1 MAITCTLG
9 RDNIIKLLDAVYK
22 KMLTTPEGE
31 TFNVDQYINYL
42 YNGFEKT
49 QGRDVALQYIQQVP
63 YVIGSVEAQLG
74 GDLKLNM
81 PIEELREITRA
92 FRNADT
98 GLSAIEKY
106 LGLAPLTAEELAAKA
121 NFKSN
126 NPTGTDAAP
135 KDPDTEIE
143 DKALK
148 SRTILSGTGQEFLT
162 LDPSKKT
169 KTTIE
174 RLDRDKSR
182 IYNTIS
188 RIHRTT
194 FQFDT
199 TLGNPVYQG
208 QELTL
213 VPIAM
218 NKMPSNQLTDESADL
233 YARMN
238 SIIAQGTSDESVS
251 KPSEVF
257 FLVISDKQGNPL
269 YFDNDGNITTK
280 DKGKYV
286 YQTLREVRKQSDGK
300 YMVTN
305 MYGKESKI
313 ITPKEEARLRAEEM
327 GYPTPVDYKKGT
339 GKTIEQFA
347 QEIEAEQ
354 QREAKQLYEL
364 RQKLLKGE
372 QFTLPVTGASQGV
385 SNTFIKNL
393 SLNELEAFYAKE
405 SNGKT
410 LTELITGNIQTLPT
424 PSYGFKSGMTIIK
437 LGYGIDMILQ
447 LDRADIQLDL
457 ATKIAE
463 VLTSNSIT
471 PARKFEFYS
480 QFYSKDIVDIPND
493 TRRHQVYFDK
503 DTGVLTFEYYKFTG
517 QEADLQKIKNNPS
530 QTLNLESASAASF
543 IPKILEVLFEKGKT
557 SKAGAP
563 YPAKFDYNQ
572 DLLSRQTYDD
582 YENGEFVEK
591 NYIDFL
597 RQQTADIFMSKEGVP
612 LFNAYIKFGLPD
624 GISAEFTDM
633 EKDAVDTRSEVR
645 KFKDKMVEVVLFAEP
660 KSITAEVVKVRET
673 QYNDKQP
680 TYTLDVKIDGQ
691 EGIHKF
697 YISSKAK
704 VGDRIYLEV
713 KDVVDNGFLFKD
725 VVKGF
730 TEIEGRI
737 YDMGSLAE
745 RDFDADEPIREPIPV
760 QTVTAARTAEE
771 ENVENLERF
780 GKTTTEEEAKSEDV
794 NLTNPQDTAQ
804 PEDSSSISK
813 LLDDFEL
820 DRSAKLPNGVTP
832 EQVQKAIEWWNNSP
846 LSKYIKLFPAANIV
860 NSDVYGKFVAA
871 GARLITDMNLD
882 LDGKMGAILI
892 NPTTGGTMVDAYH
905 EAWHV
910 FSQLFLTKEQKQAL
924 YDEVRK
930 LKPEYANLKAR
941 EVEEMLAED
950 FRSYAL
956 NPKVIKNRPKRNT
969 LFRKILNFLKKLFRI
984 KPTTAD
990 LMRGEELA
998 TEGVAGELFQN
1009 LYFASK
1015 NPALLNNYTP
1025 LISNVVLDELN
1036 RGIEQVKNS
1045 TEDALNDIDS
1055 ATVIES
1061 LDSLLGEV
1069 IDGAFKEKGALDASV
1084 SIITNENNKSKFFE
1098 FARKRFL
1105 SDIEKIKN
1113 ELNLK
1118 PTIPFNSLKTIQN
1131 LEDNAIAIIRSSKGE
1146 HKYIFLR
1153 GQVEDFDNLNLD
1165 TKAGERIKG
1174 ELYKGKIEIIGDYFS
1189 HKTIK
1194 APNKNAAD
1202 IIIVNSIEEAKAQ
1215 FDAYKVDKL
1224 SSFTDI
1230 EQYPER
1236 TVNAFEV
1243 DYDQAFLLENLR
1255 ILRLATDNWENVIK
1269 YYADKS
1275 AYNVMTRKVKIQETD
1290 PENDTTDEEAQI
1302 DPTKSQKF
1310 DKAADVN
1317 LLEIADKEVVY
1328 ILKSLFAAT
1337 RNERGA
1343 LVYEKNRLGYKKLAN
1358 YKKVWN
1364 AIVRSTSGTKDPR
1377 LMYQRIVQAASLY
1390 PELQQLIESR
1400 LPNPQLVGQAN
1411 TTGNVMRSFGITT
1424 SFWSVFSLPR
1434 VPYMQLTVFRNQYE
1448 TFDWKGKSIISRS
1461 ETEGVEVTN
1470 ASTDISNTLRKFE
1483 AHFAARLDSKFT
1495 KRDQDNVTVLN
1506 LDQVI
1511 QNFSDRSGNF
1521 KNGAEFQFLNAIGFN
1536 LDDLKKIKDELSD
1549 PNNLTKFGIS
1559 FIFQTLKDL
1568 NNANKAGSMSDAA
1581 RRVYNNFIKNPIST
1595 LRKGIDPDVIGLRD
1609 SFLFKK
1615 GSKQSTQIDRIIT
1628 LQNRYG
1634 STAST
1639 FSVQNP
1645 EKNRVNEHVSDSTLT
1660 VIADGINNPGMGVI
1674 DINQQPKQ
1682 TDMYR
1687 FGTTTEHLDP
1697 AINPFADSSIALK
1710 SMFLPDKTIR
1720 QGRSISVEMN
1730 AGTQTINTIISENGS
1745 LREGAVT
1752 GSNTTSLDK
1761 RGKFI
1766 QDIHTFLKTG
1776 RIELMRPGSKGSS
1789 FGWRI
1794 DGGIVTRDVSKKD
1807 QHLYAGIDSF
1817 LPNTAGESD
1826 VIENIILPYLS
1837 SEVKRINIYNTT
1849 PEAKNYVGY
1858 NREFVD
1864 GKTFGQSFVYFD
1876 GILSKDLQNEILE
1889 KVKDPGVKL
1898 LDYLKTDP
1906 ELAKRIKA
1914 EIKAYFTTKTKEL
1927 YNYLSKAKFVDKSLM
1942 DRLKLDNLN
1951 TEQKERILMKAFMYN
1966 YWIHNVETSILFLG
1980 DLAQYDHKKQELH
1993 KRISGLISNG
2003 PRIRTDIDAQTFS
2016 KILGETSYAASESIT
2031 PIIYKGYAHTAIMKE
2046 VKRDSIYAD
2055 TIRRGLTRDYER
2067 RYRTRNI
2074 PNKEA
2079 LIKERVE
2086 KEVEKYTKAEIK
2098 EADGQG
2104 YITFDAYRLFK
2115 KLQNKWSEAQENLY
2129 QRIVAKED
2137 ISATEIIE
2145 MFPVYKLQNFGF
2157 VQGTVLPVTAMHK
2170 FALMPLIPSMIK
2182 GTDFELLHRQ
2192 MMEQGVHYATF
2203 ESGSK
2208 VGHVTSN
2215 GKESDDVFEDADQ
2228 TIIKSNIKFTVN
2240 SIHAGFLKEAA
2251 SVNSKYKGE
2260 VVFSTQL
2267 RKLIL
2272 SGLYERGKLINNEY
2286 APIVNKYEDTVDFYT
2301 ELLKYELLN
2310 EIEYN
2315 TDGKNLIGKPDKF
2328 LKLIRENL
2336 ERKDYPEHLLRQLQT
2351 NSDGT
2356 LKGDLSYFIDRKT
2369 IEKTILSI
2377 VEKRFVRQ
2385 YVNGEP
2391 LVQVASTFSNGLITG
2406 GPRFQKPTAAERKK
2420 FLGTNNFPFY
2430 DVETV
2435 DLAAQFKGLSKE
2447 ELKAELRS
2455 RKEVSYP
2462 TPVKAFILKNEI
2474 QYLEDVVAGRKP
2486 SQTTYDK
2493 PTSAMKI
2500 GIALQGDFVNLLNL
2514 KHIDGKPIETRARL
2528 NEMVKNEEWLDT
2540 DDNRQKITLTAVRI
2554 PVQGYNS
2561 MEFMEVYE
2569 FLDPAASNL
2578 IMLPTEIV
2586 AKSGGDFD
2594 VDKLTTFFPN
2604 IDKNGNL
2611 YKAPVDNK
2619 DFIAEANKITDK
2631 KARKEFINN
2640 QKLAT
2645 QNQFISS
2652 IRSIL
2657 ELPESYA
2664 SLVRPNDTYI
2674 LKDFADKLQDLVT
2687 DYDKFT
2693 KHNGE
2698 INMSG
2703 SKKVLSPTT
2712 TLEPLFNYSK
2722 HEENLVGKAV
2732 LGIGASE
2739 NALSPLFNVA
2749 GGKMPLTYKATKY
2762 VNGRYV
2768 VDTDNPADYKMRL
2781 NLPHNKIGDNIS
2793 LSDLSTADGIDMIS
2807 DVYSHGM
2814 NGWVDVEKDEWIF
2827 YIQGNYE
2834 IAPTFLY
2841 LIKAGVPV
2849 KDAVYFV
2856 SQPMIREFA
2865 EQQRLIGGDYGAI
2878 LGVAPSASEFTR
2890 FQSARDIVNK
2900 YTAKYLYAIMGNPL
2914 ILPTDK
2920 FNVEF
2925 RPVDNYTENPRK
2937 MMQDVTKAQLSRE
2950 IAAGNINPLE
2960 VMRIYKPRGNQSV
2973 DLYLAPDLRNTQ
2985 YYDAAVFASS
2995 KADRVDGNFSIDTME
3010 RILDSKKSVN
3020 DLNPQE
3026 IITEMAMFLH
3036 FYEIQKQLMG
3046 LSAMK
3051 RAGKSDTKTYGNFQE
3066 IYLAEVDVD
3075 ALAENTKIDQE
3086 FKRRFLDESV
3096 VASLKDKSIITD
3108 VAAPMLDLV
3117 NNNITNRAI
3126 KNIIA
3131 NRDISSFGV
3140 GTDGVIKFIDAYKDA
3155 IVTFLYQNYL
3165 SNSIDA
3171 KGNIISVP
3179 QEYRSEKVTNNK
3191 ALESDVIYTQNG
3203 FTINLENIKRDY
3215 KDKVYL
3221 ANSSANTAY
3230 KNRDGLKPFNVS
3242 EDPFDNEEQYI
3253 RYVLE
3258 RAFQKSKGLTGLQLN
3273 QVALMNVYNPNA
3285 LSKNSE
3291 YSYTKM
3297 VLDLIDEFPA
3307 LKTEYPVLEQ
3317 LSARATKDFYLL
3329 TLNDRD
3335 AIDGSTKSQY
3345 AANIRALGNPRIQKV
3360 RGDANNRISA
3370 IFSLLPKIAVY
3381 QHGHGITPFGLEQV
3395 VPQETVLSATTDAG
3409 NLFKLNYWNADVLD
3423 LIFIK
3428 LISRDNNR
3436 KLFKNF
3442 LVNTPTQITNPSSV
3456 TVTPEPT
3463 VDPESV
3469 PPSTPIERSENPFVL
3484 SKIQQKVYHVDKRR
3498 GLNEETLVDDLTLVN
3513 PSGVFFTTEKQYAEA
3528 YAKDIDGVIYEAYV
3542 DVQNPIV
3549 TEDKQY
3555 IERMGRKPD
3564 ELPSSADS
3572 VIHQSDNPNADKYGA
3587 VGTEIVVYKPEQIKL
3602 ISNITQV
3609 PTQLEG
3615 NTILNTI
3622 EDVYNSKPEYAA
3634 IGTLEQYKNYIN
3646 SIFPNS
3652 TVKDIVY
3659 HGTYEN
3665 FEEFQKEKRG
3675 STTGLGTL
3683 IDKKRGLELNIDSAN
3698 AFFFTNNKITATSY
3712 SLLGRQN
3719 YLEAIRNSIER
3730 IKRKSPKAQE
3740 AVNFLKTI
3748 PYFNNLIENA
3758 KKAGKSYDEILDILW
3773 GERNKVHKALKSGD
3787 AQGYTNNIQSILSST
3802 ESINKFLSEIERF
3815 RANDFTIKNR
3825 HGDFTE
3831 YNWGNSN
3838 GNYKIF
3844 AEDGRY
3850 LFVDL
3855 NKKTVKTA
3863 DRFYADEVD
3872 AERIKNF
3879 LESALAEDRREDE
3892 KRKANMKAAGFTENV
3907 VSAIVN
3913 LQNPFVHDYEGS
3925 AFPDMYKNTK
3935 TPTDYVAARQVANA
3949 VENGH
3954 DGVIYEN
3961 IKDPI
3966 LSTSYGVF
3974 EPEQIYILGGN
3985 KDLEGFKK
3993 FISGDL
3999 DAKSNLPYLPMTEE
4013 HIDQIFKGTK
4023 VITNRS
4029 KRFEDGKY
4037 IIPQKK
4043 MVDVKYLGE
4052 AKVNPKT
4059 NIVTITNEKTG
4070 LVTTRTLD
4078 QFAKAEGFKDAADFK
4093 KRSILSQSLISGKTT
4108 RFIYQVTPIGNTT
4121 EVGVRDDARIV
4132 SGSISPETNPEIN
4145 EFNTYLEE
4153 NNNVFPKEF
4162 NASNGRRYLLNN
4174 NNLYDLVSPDGKTM
4188 YLRNIDLR
4196 TGKVEGVPEVTI
4208 PVTEERKKQSI
4219 RDIKEMIKLM
4229 SLDLLMAEDGYN
4241 IFQMMEDIN
4250 NATTMNQV
4258 EKIEEIIRKYTC

>member
-1 MAITCTLG
+1 
-9 RDNIIKLLDAVYK
+9 
-22 KMLTTPEGE
+22 
-31 TFNVDQYINYL
+31 
-42 YNGFEKT
+42 
-49 QGRDVALQYIQQVP
+49 
-63 YVIGSVEAQLG
+63 
-74 GDLKLNM
+74 
-81 PIEELREITRA
+81 
-92 FRNADT
+92 
-98 GLSAIEKY
+98 
-106 LGLAPLTAEELAAKA
+106 
-121 NFKSN
+121 
-126 NPTGTDAAP
+126 
-135 KDPDTEIE
+135 
-143 DKALK
+143 
-148 SRTILSGTGQEFLT
+148 
-162 LDPSKKT
+162 
-169 KTTIE
+169 
-174 RLDRDKSR
+174 
-182 IYNTIS
+182 
-188 RIHRTT
+188 
-194 FQFDT
+194 
-199 TLGNPVYQG
+199 
-208 QELTL
+208 
-213 VPIAM
+213 
-218 NKMPSNQLTDESADL
+218 
-233 YARMN
+233 
-238 SIIAQGTSDESVS
+238 
-251 KPSEVF
+251 
-257 FLVISDKQGNPL
+257 
-269 YFDNDGNITTK
+269 
-280 DKGKYV
+280 
-286 YQTLREVRKQSDGK
+286 
-300 YMVTN
+300 
-305 MYGKESKI
+305 
-313 ITPKEEARLRAEEM
+313 
-327 GYPTPVDYKKGT
+327 
-339 GKTIEQFA
+339 
-347 QEIEAEQ
+347 
-354 QREAKQLYEL
+354 
-364 RQKLLKGE
+364 
-372 QFTLPVTGASQGV
+372 
-385 SNTFIKNL
+385 
-393 SLNELEAFYAKE
+393 
-405 SNGKT
+405 
-410 LTELITGNIQTLPT
+410 
-424 PSYGFKSGMTIIK
+424 
-437 LGYGIDMILQ
+437 
-447 LDRADIQLDL
+447 
-457 ATKIAE
+457 
-463 VLTSNSIT
+463 
-471 PARKFEFYS
+471 
-480 QFYSKDIVDIPND
+480 
-493 TRRHQVYFDK
+493 
-503 DTGVLTFEYYKFTG
+503 
-517 QEADLQKIKNNPS
+517 
-530 QTLNLESASAASF
+530 
-543 IPKILEVLFEKGKT
+543 
-557 SKAGAP
+557 
-563 YPAKFDYNQ
+563 
-572 DLLSRQTYDD
+572 
-582 YENGEFVEK
+582 
-591 NYIDFL
+591 
-597 RQQTADIFMSKEGVP
+597 
-612 LFNAYIKFGLPD
+612 
-624 GISAEFTDM
+624 
-633 EKDAVDTRSEVR
+633 
-645 KFKDKMVEVVLFAEP
+645 
-660 KSITAEVVKVRET
+660 
-673 QYNDKQP
+673 
-680 TYTLDVKIDGQ
+680 
-691 EGIHKF
+691 
-697 YISSKAK
+697 
-704 VGDRIYLEV
+704 
-713 KDVVDNGFLFKD
+713 
-725 VVKGF
+725 
-730 TEIEGRI
+730 
-737 YDMGSLAE
+737 
-745 RDFDADEPIREPIPV
+745 
-760 QTVTAARTAEE
+760 
-771 ENVENLERF
+771 
-780 GKTTTEEEAKSEDV
+780 
-794 NLTNPQDTAQ
+794 
-804 PEDSSSISK
+804 
-813 LLDDFEL
+813 
-820 DRSAKLPNGVTP
+820 
-832 EQVQKAIEWWNNSP
+832 
-846 LSKYIKLFPAANIV
+846 
-860 NSDVYGKFVAA
+860 
-871 GARLITDMNLD
+871 
-882 LDGKMGAILI
+882 
-892 NPTTGGTMVDAYH
+892 
-905 EAWHV
+905 
-910 FSQLFLTKEQKQAL
+910 
-924 YDEVRK
+924 
-930 LKPEYANLKAR
+930 
-941 EVEEMLAED
+941 
-950 FRSYAL
+950 
-956 NPKVIKNRPKRNT
+956 
-969 LFRKILNFLKKLFRI
+969 
-984 KPTTAD
+984 
-990 LMRGEELA
+990 
-998 TEGVAGELFQN
+998 
-1009 LYFASK
+1009 
-1015 NPALLNNYTP
+1015 
-1025 LISNVVLDELN
+1025 
-1036 RGIEQVKNS
+1036 
-1045 TEDALNDIDS
+1045 
-1055 ATVIES
+1055 
-1061 LDSLLGEV
+1061 
-1069 IDGAFKEKGALDASV
+1069 
-1084 SIITNENNKSKFFE
+1084 
-1098 FARKRFL
+1098 
-1105 SDIEKIKN
+1105 
-1113 ELNLK
+1113 
-1118 PTIPFNSLKTIQN
+1118 
-1131 LEDNAIAIIRSSKGE
+1131 
-1146 HKYIFLR
+1146 LR

-1194 APNKNAAD
+1194 SKNKDAAD

-1215 FDAYKVDKL
+1215 FDAYKVDEL

-1243 DYDQAFLLENLR
+1243 DYDQAFLLDNLR
-1255 ILRLATDNWENVIK
+1255 ILRQATDNWEKVIK

-1275 AYNVMTRKVKIQETD
+1275 AYNVMTRKVRIQETD
-1290 PENDTTDEEAQI
+1290 PENDTTDEEAQV

-1310 DKAADVN
+1310 DKGADVN

-1328 ILKSLFAAT
+1328 ILKSLFAAS

-1364 AIVRSTSGTKDPR
+1364 AIVRATNGTKDPR
-1377 LMYQRIVQAASLY
+1377 LMYQRIVQAASNY

-1448 TFDWKGKSIISRS
+1448 TFDWKGKPRISRS
-1461 ETEGVEVTN
+1461 ETEGLEVTN
-1470 ASTDISNTLRKFE
+1470 ASTDIGNTIRKFE

-1511 QNFSDRSGNF
+1511 QDFSDRSGNF
-1521 KNGAEFQFLNAIGFN
+1521 KNGTEFQFLNAIGFN

-1549 PNNLTKFGIS
+1549 PNNLKRFGIE
-1559 FIFQTLKDL
+1559 FIFRTIKDL
-1568 NNANKAGSMSDAA
+1568 NDANKAGSMSDAA
-1581 RRVYNNFIKNPIST
+1581 RRVYNNFIKNPISG
-1595 LRKGIDPDVIGLRD
+1595 LKKGIEPGVIGLRD
-1609 SFLFKK
+1609 SFLLKE
-1615 GSKQSTQIDRIIT
+1615 GSKQSTQVDRIIT

-1660 VIADGINNPGMGVI
+1660 VIADGINNPGIGVI
-1674 DINQQPKQ
+1674 DINQEAKQ

-1697 AINPFADSSIALK
+1697 AVNPFADSSIALK
-1710 SMFLPDKTIR
+1710 SMFMPDKTKR

-1789 FGWRI
+1789 FGWRL
-1794 DGGIVTRDVSKKD
+1794 DGGIVTSAITKKD
-1807 QHLYAGIDSF
+1807 QHLYADIDSF
-1817 LPNTAGESD
+1817 LPNTAGEAD
-1826 VIENIILPYLS
+1826 VIEGIILPYLS
-1837 SEVKRINIYNTT
+1837 SEVKRINIYNNT

-1876 GILSKDLQNEILE
+1876 GILSKNLQNEILE

-1914 EIKAYFTTKTKEL
+1914 EIKAYFTTKTNEL

-1951 TEQKERILMKAFMYN
+1951 TEQKERVLMRAFMYN

-1980 DLAQYDHKKQELH
+1980 DIAQFDHKKQELH

-2016 KILGETSYAASESIT
+2016 KVLGETSYAASEDIT

-2055 TIRRGLTRDYER
+2055 TIRRGLTKDYER

-2079 LIKERVE
+2079 LIKERIE

-2115 KLQNKWSEAQENLY
+2115 TLQNKWSVAQENLY
-2129 QRIVAKED
+2129 QRILAKED

-2182 GTDFELLHRQ
+2182 GTDFEVLHRQ

-2208 VGHVTSN
+2208 IGHVTSN
-2215 GKESDDVFEDADQ
+2215 GKEADDVFEDADQ
-2228 TIIKSNIKFTVN
+2228 TIVKPNIKFTVN
-2240 SIHAGFLKEAA
+2240 SINAGFLKEAA
-2251 SVNSKYKGE
+2251 SVNSKFKGE

-2272 SGLYERGKLINNEY
+2272 SGLYEQGKLINDAY

-2301 ELLKYELLN
+2301 ELLKYDLLN

-2315 TDGKNLIGKPDKF
+2315 TDGKNLVGKPDKF

-2351 NSDGT
+2351 NVDGT

-2447 ELKAELRS
+2447 ELKAELRG
-2455 RKEVSYP
+2455 RKAVSYP
-2462 TPVKAFILKNEI
+2462 TPAKAYILKNEI
-2474 QYLEDVVAGRKP
+2474 EYLEDVIAGKKP

-2528 NEMVKNEEWLDT
+2528 NEMIKNEEWLDT

-2619 DFIAEANKITDK
+2619 DFIAEANKIKDK
-2631 KARKEFINN
+2631 EARKKFIQQ

-2664 SLVRPNDTYI
+2664 SLIRPNDTYI
-2674 LKDFADKLQDLVT
+2674 LKDLADRLKDDVS

-2698 INMSG
+2698 VNMSG
-2703 SKKVLSPTT
+2703 DKKVLSPTT

-2722 HEENLVGKAV
+2722 HEENHVGKAV

-2739 NALSPLFNVA
+2739 NALSPLFDAA

-2762 VNGRYV
+2762 VNGKYV

-2781 NLPHNKIGDNIS
+2781 DLRHNKIGDQIS
-2793 LSDLSTADGIDMIS
+2793 LSDLYSADGVDKIS
-2807 DVYSHGM
+2807 DVYSQAM
-2814 NGWVDVEKDEWIF
+2814 NGWVDIEKDEWIF

-2878 LGVAPSASEFTR
+2878 LGVAPSASQFTR

-2925 RPVDNYTENPRK
+2925 RPVDNYTEEAKP
-2937 MMQDVTKAQLSRE
+2937 MMLNVTKAELSRK

-2960 VMRIYKPRGNQSV
+2960 IMRIYKIRDKEI

-2985 YYDAAVFASS
+2985 YYNAAVFASS
-2995 KADRVDGNFSIDTME
+2995 KADRVDGNFSVDTME
-3010 RILDSKKSVN
+3010 RIIDSKKSVN
-3020 DLNPQE
+3020 DLSPQE

-3140 GTDGVIKFIDAYKDA
+3140 GTDGVIKFIDVYKDA

-3179 QEYRSEKVTNNK
+3179 QEYRSEKVSNNK

-3215 KDKVYL
+3215 RTKVYL
-3221 ANSSANTAY
+3221 ANSDANTAY
-3230 KNRDGLKPFNVS
+3230 KNREGLKPFNVS

-3360 RGDANNRISA
+3360 KGDANNRISA

-3423 LIFIK
+3423 LIFKK
-3428 LISRDNNR
+3428 LTSQENNR
-3436 KLFKNF
+3436 RIFKNF
-3442 LVNTPTQITNPSSV
+3442 LVTPTEITSPSNV

-3572 VIHQSDNPNADKYGA
+3572 VIHQSNNPNADKYGA

-3602 ISNITQV
+3602 VSNITQV

-3615 NTILNTI
+3615 NTILNKI
-3622 EDVYNSKPEYAA
+3622 EELFRLRPELAA
-3634 IGTLEQYKNYIN
+3634 IGTPQQYTEYIN
-3646 SIFPNS
+3646 TIFPGS
-3652 TVKDIVY
+3652 AVKDILY
-3659 HGTYEN
+3659 HGTYEF
-3665 FEEFQKEKRG
+3665 FEEFIKDKRG
-3675 STTGLGTL
+3675 SNTGSGTMT
-3683 IDKKRGLELNIDSAN
+3683 DKKRGETFNTDSEN
-3698 AFFFTNNKITATSY
+3698 AFFFTDNIDTALNY
-3712 SLLGRQN
+3712 SFLGRYN
-3719 YLEAIRNSIER
+3719 YVEGIRGALNR
-3730 IKRKSPKAQE
+3730 IVLKSSDAQE

-3748 PYFNNLIENA
+3748 PFFDNLI
-3758 KKAGKSYDEILDILW
+3758 KKAKADGKTNAEILDIL
-3773 GERNKVHKALKSGD
+3773 RDVNK
-3787 AQGYTNNIQSILSST
+3787 NIYRKIDTMDVPGFVNSAVNAKQSIEQFTVFL
-3802 ESINKFLSEIERF
+3802 ENVDKFKS
-3815 RANDFTIKNR
+3815 NDPTIKTR
-3825 HGDFTE
+3825 FGDFNSTNASNSSGK
-3831 YNWGNSN
+3831 YNIYYEKDRG
-3838 GNYKIF
+3838 
-3844 AEDGRY
+3844 Y
-3850 LFVDL
+3850 LFVQSGNAKQNTPIKRALSSELSVEEITEFFKSAIEAD
-3855 NKKTVKTA
+3855 KKVLANRAEEIKKKG
-3863 DRFYADEVD
+3863 YIENYMPVLVD
-3872 AERIKNF
+3872 IKNP
-3879 LESALAEDRREDE
+3879 L
-3892 KRKANMKAAGFTENV
+3892 
-3907 VSAIVN
+3907 
-3913 LQNPFVHDYEGS
+3913 VHDYENS
-3925 AFPDMYKNTK
+3925 PFPDTYKDTK
-3935 TPTDYVAARQVANA
+3935 YPTQYIAARQVAKAIKEGNDA
-3949 VENGH
+3949 VVYQNMR
-3954 DGVIYEN
+3954 
-3961 IKDPI
+3961 DPI
-3966 LSTSYGVF
+3966 LATSYGIF
-3974 EPEQIYILGGN
+3974 EPEQIHILGST
-3985 KDLEGFKK
+3985 KDLKQFGD
-3993 FISGDL
+3993 FING
-3999 DAKSNLPYLPMTEE
+3999 KSTTEPVVKELPSIPMMQES
-4013 HIDQIFKGTK
+4013 IDGIINGTK
-4023 VITNRS
+4023 VITGRTAKLEN
-4029 KRFEDGKY
+4029 GNY
-4037 IIPQKK
+4037 IMPNGGI
-4043 MVDVKYLGE
+4043 VKVTYLGE
-4052 AKVNPKT
+4052 ATVEPKT
-4059 NIVTITNEKTG
+4059 GTVTITNSETG
-4070 LVTTRTLD
+4070 MVVTRTLD
-4078 QFAKAEGFKDAADFK
+4078 QFAKAEGYKDAADFK
-4093 KRSILSQSLISGKTT
+4093 KRSILSASLISGKRS
-4108 RFIYQVTPIGNTT
+4108 RFIYQIEPVNNITAVREAAPGAPVTGQL
-4121 EVGVRDDARIV
+4121 
-4132 SGSISPETNPEIN
+4132 SPETNPEIT
-4145 EFNTYLEE
+4145 EFNTYLAE

-4162 NASNGRRYLLNN
+4162 NASNGRRYLLND

-4188 YLRNIDLR
+4188 YLRNINLK
-4196 TGKVEGVPEVTI
+4196 TGQVESVLEPTVQVTR
-4208 PVTEERKKQSI
+4208 ERKIQAIK
-4219 RDIKEMIKLM
+4219 DINDMIVFM
-4229 SLDLLMAEDGYN
+4229 SLDLKMAEDGYN
-4241 IFQMMEDIN
+4241 VYQMMEDIN
-4250 NATTMNQV
+4250 NATTMNQI